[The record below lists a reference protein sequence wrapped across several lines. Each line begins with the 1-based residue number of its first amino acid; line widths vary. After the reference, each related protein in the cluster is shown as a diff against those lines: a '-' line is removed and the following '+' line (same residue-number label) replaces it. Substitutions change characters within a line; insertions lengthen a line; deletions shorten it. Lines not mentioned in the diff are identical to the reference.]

1 MLLEYKSKID
11 AEANKLG
18 VSTNNELGNIF
29 AIWEKRFEETS
40 CKTLEQTQIISAL
53 EKDLKSLKNELADQS
68 RIEAV
73 NLQIL
78 RSLNALCNNLESQR
92 DGLDTIDSLL
102 TFTAKKNLS
111 HIRQIT
117 ADWQFQIDMKG
128 PRKFLRGGF
137 EVESSTDS
145 KTSKFEAEINN
156 VITQTGNLEGGL
168 IAIIKELRSLEE
180 KGRWTRKIINY
191 WSSLLNDSEGQN
203 QKISASI
210 HQAISQVRL
219 IKTRKFSVETPSWT
233 EPLITSQAPS
243 SIMTCVIIESLTGM
257 ISEHNNQI
265 LIHYRSGSMRDQ
277 LILTKLSGKTIFSKD
292 DFKNLQASIDNAN
305 SFGKSYGLNIQILA
319 GTDDHISLS
328 ISWSVSSVASRPS
341 PRAKTHNE
349 IDV

>member
-1 MLLEYKSKID
+1 MAPITILTLLSFLYLILCHLREKADLQRMLLEYKSKID

-40 CKTLEQTQIISAL
+40 CKALEQTQIISAL

-191 WSSLLNDSEGQN
+191 WSSLLNDSEDKTKKYQLAY
-203 QKISASI
+203 I
-210 HQAISQVRL
+210 RL
-219 IKTRKFSVETPSWT
+219 S
-233 EPLITSQAPS
+233 
-243 SIMTCVIIESLTGM
+243 
-257 ISEHNNQI
+257 H
-265 LIHYRSGSMRDQ
+265 
-277 LILTKLSGKTIFSKD
+277 KLDS
-292 DFKNLQASIDNAN
+292 
-305 SFGKSYGLNIQILA
+305 
-319 GTDDHISLS
+319 
-328 ISWSVSSVASRPS
+328 
-341 PRAKTHNE
+341 
-349 IDV
+349 